1 LFPNGSFAAL
11 MKKANSHSTSNA
23 TPLVPAQLRKQACR
37 VFGGGTTVQLFGSG
51 GRVLT
56 SDGRRLEFADM
67 TEWASLIERERPA
80 SKAPPSRAKQEVV
93 VGNSKLTGSKPNRGA
108 KQPSPNDG
116 TQKKRSVR
124 FIWEML

>member
-1 LFPNGSFAAL
+1 
-11 MKKANSHSTSNA
+11 MKKVKSLSTSGA
-23 TPLVPAQLRKQACR
+23 TPFVPAQLRKQACR

-93 VGNSKLTGSKPNRGA
+93 VGDSKLSGSKPSRGA
-108 KQPSPNDG
+108 KLRSPNDG

>member
-1 LFPNGSFAAL
+1 
-11 MKKANSHSTSNA
+11 MKKDTSHSTPTV
-23 TPLVPAQLRKQACR
+23 TPLAPAQLRKQACR

-56 SDGRRLEFADM
+56 SDGRRLEFGDM

-93 VGNSKLTGSKPNRGA
+93 VGHSKLTGSKANRGA
-108 KQPSPNDG
+108 KQPSPHAE
-116 TQKKRSVR
+116 TPKKRSVR